1 MIVCRLK
8 MVTRFGGLAI
18 ALLCVHILPLA
29 RADPSPPAVATSQ
42 PTVESKG
49 GAGGIDPE
57 LVRKLLGEKSGV
69 ADDVQDAVTAMAD
82 AATRLSEEFDA
93 GEKTQQMQ
101 RRVLERIDRLI
112 EQAAKDSGVSRPSS
126 QSRRRADPKPDGRR
140 KEGKSQPNAAGGMP
154 PAKASASGTG
164 PGEKKEDKAKDKAGL
179 SRGWGYLPDRD
190 REEIF
195 QGFDDEF
202 QAKYR
207 REISRYYEDLAEQ
220 AAKE

>member
-1 MIVCRLK
+1 MTVLGLK
-8 MVTRFGGLAI
+8 MISRIGGVTI
-18 ALLCVHILPLA
+18 VLLCVHVLPLA
-29 RADPSPPAVATSQ
+29 GADPSPPADATSQ
-42 PTVESKG
+42 PAEESKG
-49 GAGGIDPE
+49 GSSNIDPE
-57 LVRKLLGEKSGV
+57 LVRKLLGEKSG
-69 ADDVQDAVTAMAD
+69 ASDDVQDAMAAMSD
-82 AATRLSEEFDA
+82 AAKQLSEEFDA

-101 RRVLERIDRLI
+101 RRVLEGIDRLI
-112 EQAAKDSGVSRPSS
+112 EQAAKNSGVSRPSS
-126 QSRRRADPKPDGRR
+126 QSRRRADPKPEGRR

-154 PAKASASGTG
+154 PAKASAGGTG
-164 PGEKKEDKAKDKAGL
+164 TGEKKAEEAKDKAGL